1 VSSTDVST
9 SSHLAD
15 NKGKKKKKRAKK
27 NPCNLRIEEEELM
40 LEFIMDN
47 PVLWNVK
54 ITDYRRKDKI
64 WEEQAQQMDKTAD
77 TLKGW
82 FRLLCDIHTCL
93 DKKKEL

>member
-1 VSSTDVST
+1 
-9 SSHLAD
+9 
-15 NKGKKKKKRAKK
+15 
-27 NPCNLRIEEEELM
+27 M

-54 ITDYRRKDKI
+54 MTDYRRKDKI

-82 FRLLCDIHTCL
+82 FRLLRDTHARH
-93 DKKKEL
+93 DKKKSGDSAPNLTERESSGSSQSLRF